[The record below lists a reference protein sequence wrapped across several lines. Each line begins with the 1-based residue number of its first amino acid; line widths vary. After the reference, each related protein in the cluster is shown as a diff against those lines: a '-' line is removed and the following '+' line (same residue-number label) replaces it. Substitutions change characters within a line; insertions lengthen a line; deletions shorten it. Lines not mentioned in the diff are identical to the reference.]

1 MTSASVLV
9 TLAILAAGMA
19 GTTAYLLK
27 WAATARTVLRAAVVL
42 FLLVMM
48 TGMLVGA
55 AIYEHTPTVPGAI
68 DGLWAAS
75 GIMSASVFIVFVPFL
90 REARAAFEGA
100 PAYAPTPVRRVRAF
114 LGSVIAATFANELV
128 MGWAFQAAAFG
139 PIRLDAGIPAF
150 LLAVLVAPWFVFP
163 MALEMGLSLYWL
175 RREFSG
181 GVRWWLG
188 LQAVAMFC
196 SPPSLPGLGWAAAS
210 ALGAS
215 VAMAAVIGSLVV
227 RTYRGEPFSRPTMV
241 YLAFLLAAF
250 GLMALGLAIW
260 TLYGNLLAFGGA
272 VALQMIVF
280 LATVVAPERFR
291 SMGGP
296 TATCPSDPRD
306 RGPEGFFESAPN
318 RRVGLSPGPP
328 VVRTHLPKP

>member
-1 MTSASVLV
+1 MTSLPALV
-9 TLAILAAGMA
+9 TLAVLAAGMA

-55 AIYEHTPTVPGAI
+55 AIYEHDPTVPGAI

-90 REARAAFEGA
+90 REARAASEGA
-100 PAYAPTPVRRVRAF
+100 PAYAPTPLRRVRAF
-114 LGSVIAATFANELV
+114 LGSVIAVTFANELV

-139 PIRLDAGIPAF
+139 PIRLDAGLPAF
-150 LLAVLVAPWFVFP
+150 LLGILVAPWFVFP

-175 RREFSG
+175 RQEFPG
-181 GVRWWLG
+181 AIRWWLA
-188 LQAVAMFC
+188 LQAFAMFC
-196 SPPSLPGLGWAAAS
+196 SPPSLPRIDWAVAS

-215 VAMAAVIGSLVV
+215 VAMALVISSLVV
-227 RTYRGEPFSRPTMV
+227 RTYRGESFSRPATL

-250 GLMALGLAIW
+250 GLMAVGLAVW
-260 TLYGNLLAFGGA
+260 ALDGSLLAFGGA
-272 VALQMIVF
+272 VALQMTVF
-280 LATVVAPERFR
+280 LTTVVSPDRFR
-291 SMGGP
+291 SPPALP
-296 TATCPSDPRD
+296 TSTS
-306 RGPEGFFESAPN
+306 
-318 RRVGLSPGPP
+318 
-328 VVRTHLPKP
+328 